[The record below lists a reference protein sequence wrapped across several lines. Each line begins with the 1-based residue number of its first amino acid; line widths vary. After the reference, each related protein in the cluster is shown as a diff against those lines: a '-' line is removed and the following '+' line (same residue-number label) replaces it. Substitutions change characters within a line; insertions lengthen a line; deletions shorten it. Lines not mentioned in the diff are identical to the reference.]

1 MSFRK
6 STLYKS
12 SLKTM
17 LLPLLAGATL
27 LATGAQAQ
35 VSGLN
40 GTGILP
46 ENERAQP
53 IPQTIEEQQVRADW
67 RSARYGKVQTQEQL
81 QAEEDLVKPFGHH
94 LFNGG
99 FSGVRSDGLNPAYRV
114 VPGDQITLRVW
125 GAIEIERVLPVDAK
139 GNLFIPGIGPV
150 QVQGTTNQ
158 QLNSKVTSAI
168 KSVYP
173 EQVQVYTNLQGVQPV
188 SVFVTGYVE
197 KPGRYAGT
205 PTDSLLYFI
214 DQAGGIDSRL
224 GSYRHITLRR
234 NNQVLEYIDLYDFL
248 LDGKLPRPQFKDGD
262 TLVIEERGPA
272 VVVTGDVQ
280 RDYRYELAPKE
291 MTGQA
296 LLQLA
301 RTKSGVSHVL
311 LRGDRASGPVSS
323 YLPVEDFAEQ
333 RLSSGDEVLFSS
345 DKRDETIVVQ
355 MEGSFYGPSRY
366 ALPKDVRLRELLDAI
381 AVPRELTDT
390 RSISLRR
397 ESVAKQQEE
406 ALEESLRRLETN
418 YLGAPSATPQE
429 AEIRLKEAEL
439 ISNFVERASEVE
451 PTGRLVVSHN
461 DQISNIRL
469 QDGDVITLPEYSD
482 SVMISGEVLV
492 PQSVVYKRG
501 MSVRDY
507 IETSGGFSQHAD
519 DDRILVVRQNGEVRR
534 AENVSPRPGDEILV
548 MPKVPTKNIQLA
560 TSISQI
566 LYQIAVATKV
576 AIDL

>member
-1 MSFRK
+1 MNSF
-6 STLYKS
+6 
-12 SLKTM
+12 KTFF
-17 LLPLLAGATL
+17 LPLLAGMTV
-27 LATGAQAQ
+27 LAAGAQAQ
-35 VSGLN
+35 MSGLGN
-40 GTGILP
+40 TGVLP
-46 ENERAQP
+46 EDEQAQS
-53 IPQTIEEQQVRADW
+53 IPQTLEEQQVQADW
-67 RSARYGKVQTQEQL
+67 RSARYGKGQTQQPEP

-94 LFNGG
+94 LFSGG
-99 FSGVRSDGLNPAYRV
+99 FSGMRSDGLNPGYRV

-125 GAIEIERVLPVDAK
+125 GAVEIERVLPVDAK
-139 GNLFIPGIGPV
+139 GNIFIPNIGPV
-150 QVQGTTNQ
+150 QVQGTTND
-158 QLNSKVTSAI
+158 QLNNKVTSAI

-188 SVFVTGYVE
+188 SVYVTGYVE
-197 KPGRYAGT
+197 NPGRYAGT

-224 GSYRHITLRR
+224 GSYRSVRLLRD
-234 NNQVLEYIDLYDFL
+234 NEVIEEVDFYDFL

-262 TLVIEERGPA
+262 TIVINERGPA

-280 RDYRYELAPKE
+280 RDYRYELAE
-291 MTGQA
+291 DQMTGEA
-296 LLQLA
+296 LLSLA

-311 LRGDRASGPVSS
+311 LRGDRETGPISAYV
-323 YLPVEDFAEQ
+323 PVEEFAQ
-333 RLSSGDEVLFSS
+333 QPLSSGDEVLFSS
-345 DKRDETIVVQ
+345 DMRDETIVVQ
-355 MEGSFYGPSRY
+355 VEGSFYGPSRY
-366 ALPKDVRLRELLDAI
+366 ALPKDARLRELLDAI

-397 ESVAKQQEE
+397 ESVADQQEKS
-406 ALEESLRRLETN
+406 LEESLRRLETN

-451 PTGRLVVSHN
+451 PTGRLVVSHD

-501 MSVRDY
+501 MSVQDY
-507 IETSGGFSQHAD
+507 IDTSGGFSQHAD
-519 DDRILVVRQNGEVRR
+519 DDRILVVRMNGEVRR

-548 MPKVPTKNIQLA
+548 LPKVPTKNIQLA

>member
-1 MSFRK
+1 MNIV
-6 STLYKS
+6 
-12 SLKTM
+12 KTFF
-17 LLPLLAGATL
+17 LPLLAGMTMLTAS
-27 LATGAQAQ
+27 AQAQ

-46 ENERAQP
+46 ESERAQP
-53 IPQTIEEQQVRADW
+53 IPQTLEEQQVRADW
-67 RSARYGKVQTQEQL
+67 RSARYGNGQPQQTNS

-94 LFNGG
+94 LFSGG
-99 FSGVRSDGLNPAYRV
+99 FSGMRSDGLNPGYRV
-114 VPGDQITLRVW
+114 VPGDQVTLRVW
-125 GAIEIERVLPVDAK
+125 GAVEIERVLPVDAK
-139 GNLFIPGIGPV
+139 GNIFIPSIGPV
-150 QVQGTTNQ
+150 QVQGTTNDE
-158 QLNSKVTSAI
+158 LNSKVTAAI
-168 KSVYP
+168 KTVYP
-173 EQVQVYTNLQGVQPV
+173 EQVKVYTNLQGVQPV
-188 SVFVTGYVE
+188 SVYVTGYVDS
-197 KPGRYAGT
+197 PGRYAGV

-224 GSYRHITLRR
+224 GSYRSISILRDSK
-234 NNQVLEYIDLYDFL
+234 VIAEVDLYDFL

-262 TLVIEERGPA
+262 TIVIEERGPA

-280 RDYRYELAPKE
+280 RDYRYELDTDN
-291 MTGQA
+291 MTGKA
-296 LLQLA
+296 LMSLA
-301 RTKSGVSHVL
+301 QTKSGVSHVL
-311 LRGDRASGPVSS
+311 LRGNREEGPVSAYVPLDEFS
-323 YLPVEDFAEQ
+323 QLS
-333 RLSSGDEVLFSS
+333 LSSGDEILFSS
-345 DKRDETIVVQ
+345 DKRDDTIVVQ
-355 MEGSFYGPSRY
+355 LEGSFYGPSRY
-366 ALPKDVRLRELLDAI
+366 VLPKDAHLRALLDSI

-390 RSISLRR
+390 RSVSLRR
-397 ESVAKQQEE
+397 ESVAKQQQK

-482 SVMISGEVLV
+482 SVLISGEVLV
-492 PQSVVYKRG
+492 PQAVVYKEG
-501 MSVRDY
+501 MSVEDY

-519 DDRILVVRQNGEVRR
+519 EDRILVVRMNGEVRR

-548 MPKVPTKNIQLA
+548 LPKVPTKNIQLA

>member
-1 MSFRK
+1 MH
-6 STLYKS
+6 TI
-12 SLKTM
+12 KTFF
-17 LLPLLAGATL
+17 LPVLAGLTL
-27 LATGAQAQ
+27 LAASAQAQ
-35 VSGLN
+35 VSGLS

-46 ENERAQP
+46 ESERAQP
-53 IPQTIEEQQVRADW
+53 IPQTLEEQQVRADW
-67 RSARYGKVQTQEQL
+67 RSARYGNGQSQKTES

-94 LFNGG
+94 LFSGG
-99 FSGVRSDGLNPAYRV
+99 FSGMRSDGLNPGYRV

-125 GAIEIERVLPVDAK
+125 GAVEIERVLPVDAK
-139 GNLFIPGIGPV
+139 GNIFIPSIGPV
-150 QVQGTTNQ
+150 AVQGTTND
-158 QLNSKVTSAI
+158 QLNSKVTAAI

-188 SVFVTGYVE
+188 SVYVTGYVDS
-197 KPGRYAGT
+197 PGRYAGI

-224 GSYRHITLRR
+224 GSYRSISILRDSK
-234 NNQVLEYIDLYDFL
+234 VIAKVDLYDFL

-262 TLVIEERGPA
+262 TIVIEERGPA

-280 RDYRYELAPKE
+280 RDYRYELDTDN
-291 MTGQA
+291 MTGEA
-296 LLQLA
+296 LMSLA
-301 RTKSGVSHVL
+301 QTKSGVSHVL
-311 LRGDRASGPVSS
+311 LRGNREEGPVSAYVPLDEFS
-323 YLPVEDFAEQ
+323 QLS
-333 RLSSGDEVLFSS
+333 LSSGDEILFSS
-345 DKRDETIVVQ
+345 DKRDDTIVVQ
-355 MEGSFYGPSRY
+355 LEGSFYGPSRY
-366 ALPKDVRLRELLDAI
+366 VLPKDAHLRALLDSI

-390 RSISLRR
+390 RSVSLRR
-397 ESVAKQQEE
+397 ESVAAQQQK

-418 YLGAPSATPQE
+418 YLGAPSATPEE
-429 AEIRLKEAEL
+429 AQIRLKEAEL

-482 SVMISGEVLV
+482 SILISGEVLV

-501 MSVRDY
+501 MSVQDY

-519 DDRILVVRQNGEVRR
+519 EDRILVVRMNGEVRSASQVR
-534 AENVSPRPGDEILV
+534 PRPGDEILV
-548 MPKVPTKNIQLA
+548 LPKVPTKNIQLA

>member
-1 MSFRK
+1 MRTIKAFF
-6 STLYKS
+6 
-12 SLKTM
+12 
-17 LLPLLAGATL
+17 LPVLAGLTL
-27 LATGAQAQ
+27 LATSAQAQ

-46 ENERAQP
+46 ESERAQP
-53 IPQTIEEQQVRADW
+53 IPQTLEEQQVRADW
-67 RSARYGKVQTQEQL
+67 RSARYGNGQSQKTES

-94 LFNGG
+94 LFSGG
-99 FSGVRSDGLNPAYRV
+99 FSGMRSDGLNPGYRV

-139 GNLFIPGIGPV
+139 GNIFIPNIGPV
-150 QVQGTTNQ
+150 QVQGTTND
-158 QLNSKVTSAI
+158 QLNNKVTSAI

-188 SVFVTGYVE
+188 SVYVTGYVE
-197 KPGRYAGT
+197 NPGRYAGT

-224 GSYRHITLRR
+224 GSYRSVRLLRD
-234 NNQVLEYIDLYDFL
+234 NEVIEEVDFYDFL

-262 TLVIEERGPA
+262 TIVIQERGPA

-280 RDYRYELAPKE
+280 RDYRYELAEDE
-291 MTGQA
+291 MTGEA
-296 LLQLA
+296 LLSLA

-311 LRGDRASGPVSS
+311 LRGDRDTGPISAYV
-323 YLPVEDFAEQ
+323 PVEEFAQ
-333 RLSSGDEVLFSS
+333 QPLSSGDEVLFSS
-345 DKRDETIVVQ
+345 DMRDETIVVQ
-355 MEGSFYGPSRY
+355 VEGSFYGPSRY
-366 ALPKDVRLRELLDAI
+366 ALPKDAHLRELLDAI

-397 ESVAKQQEE
+397 ESVAEQQEKS
-406 ALEESLRRLETN
+406 LEESLRRLETN

-492 PQSVVYKRG
+492 PQSVVFKEG
-501 MSVRDY
+501 MSVEDY
-507 IETSGGFSQHAD
+507 IDTSGGFSQHAD
-519 DDRILVVRQNGEVRR
+519 DDRILVVRMNGEVRR

-548 MPKVPTKNIQLA
+548 LPKVPTKNIQLA

>member
-1 MSFRK
+1 M
-6 STLYKS
+6 
-12 SLKTM
+12 
-17 LLPLLAGATL
+17 
-27 LATGAQAQ
+27 
-35 VSGLN
+35 
-40 GTGILP
+40 
-46 ENERAQP
+46 
-53 IPQTIEEQQVRADW
+53 
-67 RSARYGKVQTQEQL
+67 
-81 QAEEDLVKPFGHH
+81 
-94 LFNGG
+94 
-99 FSGVRSDGLNPAYRV
+99 RSDGLNPGYRV

-139 GNLFIPGIGPV
+139 GNIFIPSIGPV
-150 QVQGTTNQ
+150 PVQGTTND

-205 PTDSLLYFI
+205 PTDSLLYFV

-224 GSYRHITLRR
+224 GSYRSITLLR
-234 NNQVLEYIDLYDFL
+234 NNQVIEQIDLYDFL

-262 TLVIEERGPA
+262 TIVIQERGPA

-280 RDYRYELAPKE
+280 RDYRYELAEDE
-291 MTGQA
+291 MTGEA
-296 LLQLA
+296 LLSLA
-301 RTKSGVSHVL
+301 RIKAGVSHVL
-311 LRGDRASGPVSS
+311 LRGDRQRGPFSAYV
-323 YLPVEDFAEQ
+323 PVEEFAKQ
-333 RLSSGDEVLFSS
+333 SLHSGDEVLFSS
-345 DKRDETIVVQ
+345 DKREDTIVVQ
-355 MEGSFYGPSRY
+355 LEGSFYGPSRY
-366 ALPKDVRLRELLDAI
+366 VLPEDAHLRQFLDAI
-381 AVPRELTDT
+381 AVPRDLTDT

-397 ESVAKQQEE
+397 ESVAEQQQK

-418 YLGAPSATPQE
+418 YLGAPSATPEE
-429 AEIRLKEAEL
+429 AQIRLKEAEL

-482 SVMISGEVLV
+482 SILISGEVLV

-501 MSVRDY
+501 MSVQDY

-519 DDRILVVRQNGEVRR
+519 EDRILVVRMNGEVRSASQVR
-534 AENVSPRPGDEILV
+534 PRPGDEILV
-548 MPKVPTKNIQLA
+548 LPKVPTKNIQLA